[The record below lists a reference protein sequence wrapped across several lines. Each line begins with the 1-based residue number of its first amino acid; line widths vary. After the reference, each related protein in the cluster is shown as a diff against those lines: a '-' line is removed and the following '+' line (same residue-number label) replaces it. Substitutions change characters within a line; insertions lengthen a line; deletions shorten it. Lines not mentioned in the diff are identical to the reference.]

1 VYQRGKTV
9 RTSYFLLRYVQN
21 NRRTTY
27 RLAVVVSR
35 KVSKSAVIRN
45 RIRRRIYEVVRQID
59 SGITQPLDLVI
70 NVYSLELATMDHEAL
85 VALMNEQLE
94 KAEVLQVTGANSD
107 VHGIVIAKER

>member
-1 VYQRGKTV
+1 M
-9 RTSYFLLRYVQN
+9 RTSCFSLRYVQN

-35 KVSKSAVIRN
+35 KVSKSAVVRN

-59 SGITQPLDLVI
+59 RAITEPFDLVI
-70 NVYSLELATMDHEAL
+70 NVYSTELATMNHDAL

-94 KAEVLQVTGANSD
+94 KAEVVQVTGVNSD
-107 VHGIVIAKER
+107 VHDIVGAKER